1 MQSGSGLKERRR
13 LWGGRRIEVQK
24 RTRDRTILT
33 LTRLVAAI
41 GLRTLTDMVIFS
53 PFATCY
59 FYLCGGL
66 LEGRPWS
73 VTPEMSRLGEQG
85 IKERIEERLWG
96 TVKLQW
102 AVFGPSSIFMHA
114 VVPVYARPPFMN
126 AISYVLSFN
135 SAGKEN

>member
-1 MQSGSGLKERRR
+1 
-13 LWGGRRIEVQK
+13 
-24 RTRDRTILT
+24 
-33 LTRLVAAI
+33 
-41 GLRTLTDMVIFS
+41 MVIFS

-73 VTPEMSRLGEQG
+73 VTPDIARLGEQG

-102 AVFGPSSIFMHA
+102 AVFGPSSIFIHTFI
-114 VVPVYARPPFMN
+114 PVFGRPPAMN
-126 AISYVLSFN
+126 MISYVTTFAFSSFETVAN
-135 SAGKEN
+135 LVVR